1 MKSFDSV
8 FKNGKKLWSS
18 SFLNNLSISGNKI
31 LYNQIVLYFIFIV
44 VLSNLF
50 YLAVDGDYMTIC
62 VSLLIGFTTSFFSK
76 NMVVILFMALTIS
89 NILRLGL
96 FNDLREGYENTIE
109 SIDDTAEVTSDS
121 TSDTTIVSATPQK
134 CQGNRECRTTEY
146 CCNDSCVVKCTK
158 NSNCGETEFC
168 NNGLCIPNPPT

>member
-1 MKSFDSV
+1 MVLKSLSKKIN
-8 FKNGKKLWSS
+8 KNSS
-18 SFLNNLSISGNKI
+18 NNKYGIIHNK
-31 LYNQIVLYFIFIV
+31 YVLYFVFIV
-44 VLSNLF
+44 SLFDLF
-50 YLAVDGDYMTIC
+50 YLAVARDFFSI
-62 VSLLIGFTTSFFSK
+62 SIFILIGFITSFFSK

-96 FNDLREGYENTIE
+96 FNDLREGYGNTIE
-109 SIDDTAEVTSDS
+109 SIDDTTVEDTSDS
-121 TSDTTIVSATPQK
+121 TIVSETPQT

-146 CCNDSCVVKCTK
+146 CCNDVCVVKCTK

>member
-8 FKNGKKLWSS
+8 FKNGKKIISS
-18 SFLNNLSISGNKI
+18 NFLNNLSISGNKL

-50 YLAVDGDYMTIC
+50 YLAVDNDYMTIC
-62 VSLLIGFTTSFFSK
+62 VALLIGFITSFFSK

-96 FNDLREGYENTIE
+96 FNDLREGYGNTIE
-109 SIDDTAEVTSDS
+109 SIDDTTVEDTSDS
-121 TSDTTIVSATPQK
+121 TIVSETPQT

-146 CCNDSCVVKCTK
+146 CCNDVCVVKCTK